1 MNLIERDM
9 LTRCL
14 GPIYEQMLMG
24 DTDGPLHGG
33 REKLAAGDA
42 GERAAG
48 GAGGVPNLPGGG
60 GTGDRCLRLGSV
72 PGSEADS
79 GPV

>member
-24 DTDGPLHGG
+24 DTDAALASIEGG
-33 REKLAAGDA
+33 RCGRCSKS
-42 GERAAG
+42 AG
-48 GAGGVPNLPGGG
+48 GRW
-60 GTGDRCLRLGSV
+60 DWR
-72 PGSEADS
+72 
-79 GPV
+79 PVSPAWIRTWK

>member
-24 DTDGPLHGG
+24 DTDAALAS
-33 REKLAAGDA
+33 AAGDA